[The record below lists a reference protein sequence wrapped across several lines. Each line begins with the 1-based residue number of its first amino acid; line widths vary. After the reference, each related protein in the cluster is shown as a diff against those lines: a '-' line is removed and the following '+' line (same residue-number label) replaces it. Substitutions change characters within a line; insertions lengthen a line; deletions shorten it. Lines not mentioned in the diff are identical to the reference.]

1 MSKSADDRGFDV
13 AQSQSDSPLGESS
26 AIYDQRLAD
35 LLSGLADGICQGEL
49 VDFDSVCRDN
59 PQYADDLRKLWG
71 AVLVTDT
78 AGAIADETP
87 RSGDRSSVDDS
98 SVRWRS
104 LMLPT
109 TIGDYEL
116 IEEIGRGGMG
126 VVFRARQISLGR
138 EVAVK
143 MISRGR
149 LASEADLQRFVAEA
163 AATAKLEHPNI
174 VPVYEVG
181 DIDGRP
187 FFSMQFV
194 DGQTLADRLSDGPI
208 DPREAAELVATIA
221 RAVAFAHSEGV
232 LHRDLKPSNILIAAD
247 GTPMIMDFGLAKQL
261 DTEEGLTRSGMLVGT
276 PAYMSPE
283 QASGRRGLVGPVSDV
298 YSLGCVLYFALTGRA
313 PFVAETS
320 MELVMLVIEQDPMP
334 PRALRPRLDR
344 DLEMIVIRCLQKP
357 IDLRYASAVALAK
370 DLEAYLADEK
380 VSARSGRF
388 GQVIARLF
396 RETHHAGVLEKWG
409 LLWMWHSLALLCAC
423 LLTWSMH
430 YVDVKERTVYI
441 AVWTVGLGAW
451 AGVFWKLRQRMG
463 PVTFI
468 ERQIAHVWGASM
480 IAIGLLFPLEWWL
493 GLPVLTLSPLLGVI
507 SAMVFVIKAG
517 MLSGAFYVQAV
528 ALLLCA
534 VAMAVVPKWGHLMFG
549 FVSAACF
556 FIPGF
561 QYERRSRRA
570 ASL

>member
-1 MSKSADDRGFDV
+1 MS
-13 AQSQSDSPLGESS
+13 SQPDSSTAYE
-26 AIYDQRLAD
+26 QRLAD
-35 LLSGLADGICQGEL
+35 LLSELTDAICRGEP
-49 VDFDSVCRDN
+49 VDFGSVCNEN
-59 PQYADDLRKLWG
+59 PEYAGDLRKLWG

-78 AGAIADETP
+78 AGAISDEAP
-87 RSGDRSSVDDS
+87 RDTQAGSAEDS
-98 SVRWRS
+98 STRWRS
-104 LMLPT
+104 LSLPV
-109 TIGDYEL
+109 TIGDYQL

-126 VVFRARQISLGR
+126 VVFRAAQISLDR

-143 MISRGR
+143 MILRGR
-149 LASEADLQRFVAEA
+149 LASEADLQRFLAEA

-174 VPVYEVG
+174 VPVYDVG
-181 DIDGRP
+181 DFDGRP
-187 FFSMQFV
+187 YFSMQCV
-194 DGQTLADRLSDGPI
+194 DGQTLKDRLSDGPI
-208 DPREAAELVATIA
+208 DPREAAEIVSKIA
-221 RAVAFAHSEGV
+221 RAVEFAHSQGV

-247 GTPMIMDFGLAKQL
+247 GTPMIMDFGLAKQV
-261 DTEEGLTRSGMLVGT
+261 DTDDGLTRSGMLVGT

-283 QASGRRGLVGPVSDV
+283 QASAQRGAVGPASDV

-320 MELVMLVIEQDPMP
+320 MELVMLVIEQDPPP

-357 IDLRYASAVALAK
+357 IDLRYGSASKLAD
-370 DLEAYLADEK
+370 DLDAYLADEK
-380 VSARSGRF
+380 ILARSGHF

-409 LLWMWHSLALLCAC
+409 LLWMWHSLALFCAC
-423 LLTWSMH
+423 LLTWTMH
-430 YVDVKERTVYI
+430 YTGIRERTVYVL
-441 AVWTVGLGAW
+441 VWTLGLGAW
-451 AGVFWKLRQRMG
+451 AAVFWKLRQRMG

-480 IAIGLLFPLEWWL
+480 IAIGLMFPMEWWL

-517 MLSGAFYVQAV
+517 MLSGVFYLQAV

-534 VAMAVVPKWGHLMFG
+534 AAMAVAPQWGHLIFG
-549 FVSAACF
+549 IVSAACF
-556 FIPGF
+556 FVPGF
-561 QYERRSRRA
+561 HYHQRSRTS
-570 ASL
+570 ASS